1 MLNPAC
7 FLVLLSSLFLSF
19 ILSRFPF
26 FYLRLAVR
34 ASVAPT
40 VWRWSAAV
48 AGVGAF
54 AVAGLS
60 WVGLLSTVSVC
71 RGGQDRSAVVA
82 VAVRLA
88 PRLYGRG
95 GRGCGAGVATS
106 AFRSVDRRGGRA
118 VRPSCGRS
126 VAGRVVA
133 RRFGCAGR
141 RESVARALRSAS
153 GGGGG
158 SGGSMVGRACL
169 RLVSPCFN
177 FLMSTFWL

>member
-1 MLNPAC
+1 
-7 FLVLLSSLFLSF
+7 LLSCIVIKSIFIFYLVSLSVFC
-19 ILSRFPF
+19 
-26 FYLRLAVR
+26 LRLAVR

-54 AVAGLS
+54 AVAGLP

-95 GRGCGAGVATS
+95 GRVVCG
-106 AFRSVDRRGGRA
+106 SVG
-118 VRPSCGRS
+118 
-126 VAGRVVA
+126 
-133 RRFGCAGR
+133 
-141 RESVARALRSAS
+141 LRSAPS
-153 GGGGG
+153 IAVAVGL
-158 SGGSMVGRACL
+158 SVRLAVAPLRVGRGSAVGL
-169 RLVSPCFN
+169 SVSP
-177 FLMSTFWL
+177 

>member
-1 MLNPAC
+1 MPNPAC
-7 FLVLLSSLFLSF
+7 FLVSLSSLFLSF

-26 FYLRLAVR
+26 LCLRLAVR

-54 AVAGLS
+54 AVVG
-60 WVGLLSTVSVC
+60 WVSPVSVC

-95 GRGCGAGVATS
+95 GRGSAVRALPPAVGRS
-106 AFRSVDRRGGRA
+106 AFRSVDRRGGR
-118 VRPSCGRS
+118 S
-126 VAGRVVA
+126 VAGGSWLGGRAVRVAVN
-133 RRFGCAGR
+133 RSPG
-141 RESVARALRSAS
+141 RSAPRLAGGRWS
-153 GGGGG
+153 GWIGGGAGL
-158 SGGSMVGRACL
+158 S
-169 RLVSPCFN
+169 SPRFASFQLFDVN
-177 FLMSTFWL
+177 FLAVTH